1 MTRPRYTEERFMSI
15 LWTLYER
22 TSNDNKIIK
31 YGSFCKEM
39 NITNA
44 IFPLLEMHKVLVST
58 SIPSSSGRGKM
69 QKVYVWNTIQPNIH
83 MARKLMEEI
92 KKRMKEANAKHKEKV
107 EMLKKQ
113 EELGFEKEEK
123 FQQPEV
129 NWEVTDMYP
138 NATSAH
144 SKPEDYLSYT
154 TAPMQNP
161 FQPIQNPFQTVT
173 ISSDQPLAQV
183 KKEKNKKKFS
193 IAWGLISI
201 EW

>member
-22 TSNDNKIIK
+22 TSNGNKIIK
-31 YGSFCKEM
+31 YGDFCKEM

-44 IFPLLEMHKVLVST
+44 IFPLLETHKVLFAT
-58 SIPSSSGRGKM
+58 SIPNVSGRGKM
-69 QKVYVWNTIQPNIH
+69 QKVYVWNTIHPNIH

-92 KKRMKEANAKHKEKV
+92 KKRMKEANAKHKEKI

-113 EELGFEKEEK
+113 EELEFMQGEPNPQSEVHWKIIDM
-123 FQQPEV
+123 QPQELHHEHAKDSV
-129 NWEVTDMYP
+129 VL
-138 NATSAH
+138 
-144 SKPEDYLSYT
+144 KPEDYLKNSSAT
-154 TAPMQNP
+154 
-161 FQPIQNPFQTVT
+161 IQNPFQTVT
-173 ISSDQPLAQV
+173 ISSDQALPQV

-193 IAWGLISI
+193 IAWGLISM

>member
-22 TSNDNKIIK
+22 TSNGNKIIK
-31 YGSFCKEM
+31 YGDFCREM

-44 IFPLLEMHKVLVST
+44 IIPLLETHKVLVST
-58 SIPSSSGRGKM
+58 SIPSVSGRGKM

-83 MARKLMEEI
+83 MARKLMDEI
-92 KKRMKEANAKHKEKV
+92 KKRHKIANIKHKEKI

-113 EELGFEKEEK
+113 EKLESELM
-123 FQQPEV
+123 QAPPNSQSEV
-129 NWEVTDMYP
+129 HWKVIDIHPTLAPPRIETEAEF
-138 NATSAH
+138 NAT
-144 SKPEDYLSYT
+144 T
-154 TAPMQNP
+154 TQT
-161 FQPIQNPFQTVT
+161 IQSPFQTVT
-173 ISSDQPLAQV
+173 ISSDQPLPYV
-183 KKEKNKKKFS
+183 KKATNKKKFS

>member
-22 TSNDNKIIK
+22 TSNGNKIIK
-31 YGSFCKEM
+31 YGDFCKEM

-44 IFPLLEMHKVLVST
+44 IFPLLETHKVLVAT
-58 SIPSSSGRGKM
+58 SIPNFVGRGKM
-69 QKVYVWNTIQPNIH
+69 QKVYTWNTIQPNIH
-83 MARKLMEEI
+83 MAKKLMDEI
-92 KKRMKEANAKHKEKV
+92 KKRMKEANAKHKEKI

-113 EELGFEKEEK
+113 EELEMMQNQEI
-123 FQQPEV
+123 QQPEV
-129 NWEVTDMYP
+129 NWEVTDIYP
-138 NATSAH
+138 NATAAH
-144 SKPEDYLSYT
+144 SKSEDYLKYT
-154 TAPMQNP
+154 TTPMQNP

-173 ISSDQPLAQV
+173 LSSDQPSEV
-183 KKEKNKKKFS
+183 IKKDKSKKKFS

>member
-22 TSNDNKIIK
+22 TSNGNKIIK
-31 YGSFCKEM
+31 YGHFCKEM

-44 IFPLLEMHKVLVST
+44 MFPLLETHKVLVST
-58 SIPSSSGRGKM
+58 SIPSNTGRGKM

-83 MARKLMEEI
+83 MARKLMDEI
-92 KKRMKEANAKHKEKV
+92 KKRHKIANAKHKEKL

-113 EELGFEKEEK
+113 EELDVMQNNEV
-123 FQQPEV
+123 QQHEV
-129 NWEVTDMYP
+129 NWVVIDNETDNKSSYDYPNLKNPNTSATSEVTL
-138 NATSAH
+138 TS
-144 SKPEDYLSYT
+144 SSSTDQSINTTKP
-154 TAPMQNP
+154 
-161 FQPIQNPFQTVT
+161 
-173 ISSDQPLAQV
+173 
-183 KKEKNKKKFS
+183 KKKFS

>member
-92 KKRMKEANAKHKEKV
+92 KKRHKIANIKHKEKI

-113 EELGFEKEEK
+113 EELELMQGEPNPQSEVHW
-123 FQQPEV
+123 QVIDMQPSPNSVIV
-129 NWEVTDMYP
+129 NQEDLLKH
-138 NATSAH
+138 NHAT
-144 SKPEDYLSYT
+144 
-154 TAPMQNP
+154 
-161 FQPIQNPFQTVT
+161 IQNPFQTVT
-173 ISSDQPLAQV
+173 ISSDQPLPQV

>member
-22 TSNDNKIIK
+22 TSNGNKIIK
-31 YGSFCKEM
+31 YGDFCREM

-44 IFPLLEMHKVLVST
+44 IIPLLELHKVLVST
-58 SIPSSSGRGKM
+58 SIPSSTGRGKM
-69 QKVYVWNTIQPNIH
+69 QKVHVWNTIQPNIH

-92 KKRMKEANAKHKEKV
+92 KKRHKIANAKHKEKV

-113 EELGFEKEEK
+113 EKLGFAKEQQI
-123 FQQPEV
+123 QQPEV
-129 NWEVTDMYP
+129 NWEVTDMYA
-138 NATSAH
+138 NASSAH
-144 SKPEDYLSYT
+144 SKPEDYLNYT
-154 TAPMQNP
+154 AAPMQNP
-161 FQPIQNPFQTVT
+161 FQPIQNPFQTAT
-173 ISSDQPLAQV
+173 LSSDQPLPVV

>member
-22 TSNDNKIIK
+22 TSNGNKIIK
-31 YGSFCKEM
+31 YGDFCREM

-44 IFPLLEMHKVLVST
+44 IIPLLETHKVLVST
-58 SIPSSSGRGKM
+58 SIPSVSGRGKM
-69 QKVYVWNTIQPNIH
+69 QKVHVWNSIQPNIH

-92 KKRMKEANAKHKEKV
+92 KKRHKIANAKHKEKV

-113 EELGFEKEEK
+113 EELGFVQDEQKV
-123 FQQPEV
+123 QPEV
-129 NWEVTDMYP
+129 NWQVIDMQP
-138 NATSAH
+138 SPTSFHVKQEDLFKHNTAT
-144 SKPEDYLSYT
+144 
-154 TAPMQNP
+154 
-161 FQPIQNPFQTVT
+161 IQSPFQTVT
-173 ISSDQPLAQV
+173 LSSDQPSPVV
-183 KKEKNKKKFS
+183 KKSKTKKKFS

>member
-22 TSNDNKIIK
+22 TSNGNKIIK
-31 YGSFCKEM
+31 YGDFCREM

-44 IFPLLEMHKVLVST
+44 IIPLLETHKVLVST
-58 SIPSSSGRGKM
+58 SIPSVSGRGKM

-92 KKRMKEANAKHKEKV
+92 KKRHKIANAKHKEKV

-113 EELGFEKEEK
+113 EELQFMQDEQI
-123 FQQPEV
+123 QQPEV

-138 NATSAH
+138 NASSVTVKQEDLLKH
-144 SKPEDYLSYT
+144 S
-154 TAPMQNP
+154 TAPVQM
-161 FQPIQNPFQTVT
+161 QNPFQTVT
-173 ISSDQPLAQV
+173 KSSDQPLPQV